1 MYNLYPLCAKFGFDM
16 IWEYCV
22 EHLAFTLILLGCV
35 ALALAAIVLL
45 ILQKRKLTKKRQQ
58 AEEAAIFL
66 QTMEKE
72 QRAREEAEAK
82 RREQDEAEK
91 LAKAEKQKKLQEQE
105 LSAAVTPKKV
115 CLFCG
120 KENLAHAEFCEE
132 CAGKKFGTIED
143 FEQKKAK
150 RATERAEKQSGKKK
164 AEPVVLDAAEKQ
176 EEKKNAAPVGL
187 EKQPKYAGK
196 WTLFHLYT
204 GDMDSAEQAEEAYFF
219 ELRASNGE
227 KLFASEEY
235 TSYNGALK
243 GIETHK
249 TNIANG
255 NFRICLTKKGDYMF
269 KLLTG
274 KNTLLCT
281 GENYPTQARCESAI
295 ESTKRFAQT
304 ALIDENL
311 QELLIKAP
319 VEDGAPEPQ
328 IEENGNGKWVIS
340 SKTDVNGEKVFTF
353 ELFAN
358 NGEKLLSSEEYTS
371 YIGAINGITTHKKN
385 IDGGNFRISLTKRGD
400 YVFKLL
406 NGNGQLL
413 CLGEHYKNKRLCQ
426 SAVDSVK
433 RFALSSPVLTDAKT
447 AEENK

>member
-1 MYNLYPLCAKFGFDM
+1 MYNLYSLCTKFGFSEL
-16 IWEYCV
+16 WAYAK
-22 EHLAFTLILLGCV
+22 EHLAFTIILLGCA
-35 ALALAAIVLL
+35 ALALAAGVGL
-45 ILQKRKLTKKRQQ
+45 IWQKRNLKKKKRK

-72 QRAREEAEAK
+72 QRAREQAEAEQRAK
-82 RREQDEAEK
+82 DEETKRLAE
-91 LAKAEKQKKLQEQE
+91 EKSQKIREQE
-105 LSAAVTPKKV
+105 LASATSPKKV

-120 KENLAHAEFCEE
+120 KENPAHVDFCEE
-132 CAGKKFGTIED
+132 CAGKKFGNKED
-143 FEQKKAK
+143 FEARKAK
-150 RATERAEKQSGKKK
+150 RAIERTEQQSGKKK
-164 AEPVVLDAAEKQ
+164 AGPVVSDITEKH
-176 EEKKNAAPVGL
+176 
-187 EKQPKYAGK
+187 PKYAGK
-196 WTLFHLYT
+196 WLLYRLYT
-204 GDMDSAEQAEEAYFF
+204 GDMESADEAEEAYFF

-235 TSYNGALK
+235 TSYNGAIK

-255 NFRICLTKKGDYMF
+255 NFRVCLTKKGDYMF

-311 QELLIKAP
+311 QELLIQAP
-319 VEDGAPEPQ
+319 AEDGAPLPE
-328 IEENGNGKWVIS
+328 IEENGNGKWLIS
-340 SKTDVNGEKVFTF
+340 PKESVNGEKVFTF
-353 ELFAN
+353 DLYAN

-385 IDGGNFRISLTKRGD
+385 IESGNFRISLTKRGD
-400 YVFKLL
+400 YVYKLL

-413 CLGEHYKNKRLCQ
+413 CLGEHYKTKRLCQ
-426 SAVDSVK
+426 NAVDSVK

>member
-1 MYNLYPLCAKFGFDM
+1 MGYTYSLCAKFGM
-16 IWEYCV
+16 NELWAYCK

-35 ALALAAIVLL
+35 ALAIAAVVGL
-45 ILQKRKLTKKRQQ
+45 IWQKTRLNKQKQKD
-58 AEEAAIFL
+58 AEAAIFL
-66 QTMEKE
+66 QTMEAE
-72 QRAREEAEAK
+72 QRAREAAEAK
-82 RREQDEAEK
+82 LREQEEAERR
-91 LAKAEKQKKLQEQE
+91 AKEEKQQKIREQE
-105 LSAAVTPKKV
+105 LSSAEAPKKI

-120 KENLAHAEFCEE
+120 KENPEHVEFCEE
-132 CAGKKFGTIED
+132 CAGKKFGTKEE
-143 FEQKKAK
+143 FETRKTK
-150 RATERAEKQSGKKK
+150 RANERAEIQSGKKK
-164 AEPVVLDAAEKQ
+164 AGPVVSDVTEKH
-176 EEKKNAAPVGL
+176 
-187 EKQPKYAGK
+187 PKYAGK
-196 WTLFHLYT
+196 WLLYRLYT
-204 GDMDSAEQAEEAYFF
+204 GDMDSAEEAEEAEEAYFF

-235 TSYNGALK
+235 TSYNGAIK

-255 NFRICLTKKGDYMF
+255 NFRITLTKKGDYMF

-304 ALIDENL
+304 ALVDENL

-319 VEDGAPEPQ
+319 VEDGAPLPE

-340 SKTDVNGEKVFTF
+340 SKISVSGEKVFTF

-385 IDGGNFRISLTKRGD
+385 IESGNFRISLTKKGD
-400 YVFKLL
+400 YVYKLL

-426 SAVDSVK
+426 NAVDSVK

>member
-1 MYNLYPLCAKFGFDM
+1 MYITSYLCAKFGWGA
-16 IWEYCV
+16 IWDYSIK
-22 EHLAFTLILLGCV
+22 HFAFTVLLLGCV
-35 ALALAAIVLL
+35 ALALAACVGL
-45 ILQKRKLTKKRQQ
+45 IWQGRKLKKQRRQ

-66 QTMEKE
+66 QMMEKE
-72 QRAREEAEAK
+72 QRARDEAKAK
-82 RREQDEAEK
+82 RREEEEAK
-91 LAKAEKQKKLQEQE
+91 QRAKEEKQQKIREQE
-105 LSAAVTPKKV
+105 LAAAEAPKKT

-120 KENLAHAEFCEE
+120 KKNPEHVEFCEE
-132 CAGKKFGTIED
+132 CAGKKFGSQEE
-143 FEQKKAK
+143 FETRKAK
-150 RATERAEKQSGKKK
+150 RASERAERQSGKKK
-164 AEPVVLDAAEKQ
+164 GEPILSDVTERH
-176 EEKKNAAPVGL
+176 
-187 EKQPKYAGK
+187 PKYAGK
-196 WTLFHLYT
+196 WTLFRLRA
-204 GDMDSAEQAEEAYFF
+204 GDMDSVDESEEAYFF

-249 TNIANG
+249 ANIANG

-319 VEDGAPEPQ
+319 VDEDVALPE
-328 IEENGNGKWVIS
+328 IEENGNGKWIIS
-340 SKTDVNGEKVFTF
+340 SKIGVNGEKVFTF

-385 IDGGNFRISLTKRGD
+385 IDSGNFRICLTKRGD

-413 CLGEHYKNKRLCQ
+413 CLGEHYKTKRLCQ